1 MFFTRKDRTIANQKV
16 MIVNRDRLIR
26 DMEDQATS
34 LYNDKKRL
42 NIEIEELKEFKE
54 EVINIMN
61 EKDTIVNKYDKIK
74 ELISDDQSQN

>member
-1 MFFTRKDRTIANQKV
+1 MIA
-16 MIVNRDRLIR
+16 NRDRLIR

-74 ELISDDQSQN
+74 ELVDNLDAVN

>member
-1 MFFTRKDRTIANQKV
+1 MFFTRKDRTIANQKA
-16 MIVNRDRLIR
+16 MIANRDRLIR

-61 EKDTIVNKYDKIK
+61 EKATIVDKYDKIK

>member
-1 MFFTRKDRTIANQKV
+1 MFFTRKDRTIANQKA
-16 MIVNRDRLIR
+16 MIANRDRLIR

-74 ELISDDQSQN
+74 ELVNNLEAAN